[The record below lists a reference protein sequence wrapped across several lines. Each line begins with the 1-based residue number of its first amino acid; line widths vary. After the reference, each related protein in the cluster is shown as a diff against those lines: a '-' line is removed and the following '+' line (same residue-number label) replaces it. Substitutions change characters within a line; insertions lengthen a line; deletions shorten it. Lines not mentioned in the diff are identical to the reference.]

1 MFKQGLISLFSISC
15 ILYILL
21 SSSTSLAKKTP
32 PLAEPVPLPAP
43 VGSTQL
49 VSKSSDGIEGNSNSH
64 NQGMTPDGRFLVF
77 SSLASNLV
85 PNDTNNK
92 TDIFVHDRLT
102 EITERISVVSDG
114 TQADNSSHGA
124 DISDDGRYVTF
135 YSTANNLVPGEQVHF
150 SQIYLHD
157 RLNGQTERV
166 SVAADGGLENG
177 SSSHPAINA
186 DGRYIVYSSNAN
198 NLIVNDSSDTFSDVF
213 LYDRLNHVT
222 EKISVASDGSSGD
235 RFSNIASITDDGQ
248 IVAFSSFA
256 SNFSND
262 DTNNGRDIFLHH
274 RASRITERVHISY
287 DGVQANESSGSRI
300 SGDGRFILFSS
311 TATNLVIGDTNNY
324 RDVFVH
330 DRLSATTERVNLSY
344 NGSQANDDSFGRN
357 ISAGGRYV
365 TYMSYANNLSPEDHF
380 LNWWSDVFIFD
391 RDTKTTELIS
401 VSSAGEIGNYDS
413 ARPTVSSNGRFVS
426 FHSAASNLTSD
437 DNGLGRIDIFI
448 RDRNP

>member
-15 ILYILL
+15 ILSILL

-32 PLAEPVPLPAP
+32 PPTEPPPIPAP

-49 VSKSSDGIEGNSNSH
+49 ISKSSDGIQGNSNSH

-85 PNDTNNK
+85 SDDTNNQ

-102 EITERISVVSDG
+102 AITERISVASDG

-124 DISDDGRYVTF
+124 DISDDGRYITF

-150 SQIYLHD
+150 SQVYVHD
-157 RLNGQTERV
+157 RLNDQTERV

-186 DGRYIVYSSNAN
+186 DGRYIVFSSNAN
-198 NLIVNDSSDTFSDVF
+198 NLVVNDSSDTFSDVF

-256 SNFSND
+256 SNFSTD
-262 DTNNGRDIFLHH
+262 DTNNARDIFLHH
-274 RASRITERVHISY
+274 RVSRVTERVRISY
-287 DGVQANESSGSRI
+287 DGVQASESSGSRI
-300 SGDGRFILFSS
+300 SGDGRFILLTSR
-311 TATNLVIGDTNNY
+311 ATNLVIGDTNNY

-330 DRLSATTERVNLSY
+330 DRLNATTERVNLSN
-344 NGSQANDDSFGRN
+344 NGSQANDDSFGGS
-357 ISAGGRYV
+357 ISADGRFI
-365 TYMSYANNLSPEDHF
+365 TYMSYANNLSPEDHY
-380 LNWWSDVFIFD
+380 LNWWSDIFIFD
-391 RDTKTTELIS
+391 RVIKTSELIS
-401 VSSAGEIGNYDS
+401 VSSAGEIGNHDS
-413 ARPTVSSNGRFVS
+413 ERPTVSADGRFVS
-426 FHSAASNLTSD
+426 FHSGASNLTPD
-437 DNGLGRIDIFI
+437 DNGLGKIDIFI